1 MDGHTGYNAKGSKP
15 EKDKYHMI
23 LFVCGIWGKKK
34 RYRCTYVANRHGLIN
49 IENKWM
55 VNKKIRDAEG

>member
-1 MDGHTGYNAKGSKP
+1 
-15 EKDKYHMI
+15 MI

-34 RYRCTYVANRHGLIN
+34 RYRCTYVENRHGLIN